1 MGRPLAQFLFE
12 KSEWQE
18 TVASKEEQLIEL
30 IQPVVEALDF
40 TFWGLEYIPQGK
52 ESVLRVFID
61 SEKGINVDD
70 CAAVSRQVS
79 GVMDVEDPI
88 TSEYNLEV
96 SSPGLDRPLFT
107 LEQFK
112 HFVGEFVDVKLRYAF
127 EGRRKFKGKL
137 VAIEN
142 DEDIV
147 VHVDNHEYLLPIDSI
162 DKANLIYQDNKG
174 K

>member
-1 MGRPLAQFLFE
+1 M
-12 KSEWQE
+12 
-18 TVASKEEQLIEL
+18 ASKEQKLIDL
-30 IQPVVEALDF
+30 IKPVVETLGFD
-40 TFWGLEYIPQGK
+40 FWGLEYIAQGK
-52 ESVLRVFID
+52 SSVLCIYID
-61 SEKGINVDD
+61 GENGINVDD

-88 TSEYNLEV
+88 ASEYSLEV

-107 LEQFK
+107 LEQFNRY
-112 HFVGEFVDVKLRYAF
+112 VGEFVDVKLRYAY

-147 VHVDNHEYLLPIDSI
+147 VHVDDHEYLLPIDAI
-162 DKANLIYQDNKG
+162 DKASLIFQDHK
-174 K
+174 KK

>member
-1 MGRPLAQFLFE
+1 M
-12 KSEWQE
+12 
-18 TVASKEEQLIEL
+18 ASKEEQLIEL
-30 IQPVVEALDF
+30 LQPVVEALDF
-40 TFWGLEYIPQGK
+40 QFWGLEYIPQGK
-52 ESVLRVFID
+52 ESVLRIFID

-88 TSEYNLEV
+88 SSEYNLEV

-112 HFVGEFVDVKLRYAF
+112 HYVGEFVDVKLRYAF

-137 VAIEN
+137 VDIEN

-162 DKANLIYQDNKG
+162 DKANLIYQDKKG